1 MKYAFMARHRSVWPV
16 RWMGEALGVSASGFY
31 EWLSRPESNR
41 STSNRALLLR
51 IRESFES
58 SHRTYGSPRVW
69 RDLRD
74 WRVPGGLNRI
84 ARIMRQAGL
93 VARPRL
99 RRPDYSVG
107 KRSVIAPNLLDRQFT
122 ASAPN
127 QKWVADFTYI
137 ATGEGWLYLAV
148 VLDLFNREVI
158 GWSIKPRMTADLVTD
173 ALAMAWFRRRPQPG
187 VLFHSDRGS
196 QYASNLMQ
204 ARLVE
209 YGMTGS
215 MSRKGNCWDNAPTES
230 FFNSLKNE
238 RVHGARYK
246 TRAQAAADLFE
257 YIAVFYNRRRR
268 HSTLGY
274 CSPTQFLQD
283 WLSKHLP
290 QNLAA

>member
-16 RWMGEALGVSASGFY
+16 RWMSEALGVSASGFY

-41 STSNRALLLR
+41 SMSNRALLLR

-84 ARIMRQAGL
+84 ARIMRQDGL

-107 KRSVIAPNLLDRQFT
+107 KRSVIAPNLLGRQFT

-148 VLDLFNREVI
+148 VLDLYSRMAV
-158 GWSIKPRMTADLVTD
+158 GWSMQKDMNTQLVADAMTM
-173 ALAMAWFRRRPQPG
+173 ALWRRRPDTAA
-187 VLFHSDRGS
+187 LLHHSDQGT
-196 QYASNLMQ
+196 QYAGEQYQKLLEDNGV
-204 ARLVE
+204 RC
-209 YGMTGS
+209 S
-215 MSRKGNCWDNAPTES
+215 MSRAGNVWDNSAMES
-230 FFNSLKNE
+230 FFSSLKSE
-238 RVHGARYK
+238 RVHRSRYRTRDEARS
-246 TRAQAAADLFE
+246 DIFD
-257 YIAVFYNRRRR
+257 YIERFYNPRRR
-268 HSTLGY
+268 HSTLDY
-274 CSPTQFLQD
+274 VSPVTYEQ
-283 WLSKHLP
+283 SKTALK
-290 QNLAA
+290 L